1 MRTCHCQR
9 YGFLSLAFYI
19 VRATIGKYLEYCKY
33 LYMFKYVS
41 FCRTDSPEK
50 KTNSD
55 MMNWGKITMC

>member
-1 MRTCHCQR
+1 MRTCHVR
-9 YGFLSLAFYI
+9 DTVFLSLAFYI

-41 FCRTDSPEK
+41 FCRTESHEK